1 MIDSIKGILV
11 KKNPTSVIIDIGG
24 IRLGVPIT
32 LATFEKI
39 PDPNQTVEL
48 LTYLHVREDIMELY
62 GFYDDHER
70 DVFMQLNSISGIG
83 PRSAMNILSGTN
95 PIEFKKKIIDSDVAS
110 LTSIPGI
117 GTKTAKR
124 IIVELKDKFT
134 DQETG
139 SDLDFL
145 LVSSDKDKIDDVT
158 KVLISLGYK
167 RSAINQ
173 VIKKLVTKDGL
184 DDNIED
190 IIKRALKLLL
200 VTIQINSAY
209 LSYILN
215 NYCLRFL
222 R

>member
-1 MIDSIKGILV
+1 LIDSIKGILV

-39 PDPNQTVEL
+39 PDPNQAVEL

-134 DQETG
+134 DQETD

-167 RSAINQ
+167 RGAINQ
-173 VIKKLVTKDGL
+173 VIKKLVSKDGL
-184 DDNIED
+184 DENIED
-190 IIKRALKLLL
+190 IIKSALKLL
-200 VTIQINSAY
+200 
-209 LSYILN
+209 
-215 NYCLRFL
+215 
-222 R
+222 

>member
-1 MIDSIKGILV
+1 LIDSIKGTLV
-11 KKNPTSVIIDIGG
+11 KKNPTSVIIDVGG
-24 IRLGVPIT
+24 IRLGIPIT
-32 LATFEKI
+32 LATFDRI
-39 PDPNQTVEL
+39 SDPNETVEL

-134 DQETG
+134 DQDTG

-173 VIKKLVTKDGL
+173 VIKKLVSKDGL
-184 DDNIED
+184 DENIED
-190 IIKRALKLLL
+190 IIKGALKLL
-200 VTIQINSAY
+200 
-209 LSYILN
+209 
-215 NYCLRFL
+215 
-222 R
+222 

>member
-39 PDPNQTVEL
+39 PDPNQAVEL

-134 DQETG
+134 DQETD

-173 VIKKLVTKDGL
+173 VIKKLVSKDGL
-184 DDNIED
+184 DENIED
-190 IIKRALKLLL
+190 IIKGALKLL
-200 VTIQINSAY
+200 
-209 LSYILN
+209 
-215 NYCLRFL
+215 
-222 R
+222 

>member
-1 MIDSIKGILV
+1 MIDSIKGTLV

-24 IRLGVPIT
+24 IRLGIPIT

-39 PDPNQTVEL
+39 PDPNHAVEL

-134 DQETG
+134 DQDTG

-145 LVSSDKDKIDDVT
+145 LESSDKDKIDDVT

-167 RSAINQ
+167 LSAINQ
-173 VIKKLVTKDGL
+173 VIKKLVAKDGL
-184 DDNIED
+184 DENIED
-190 IIKRALKLLL
+190 IIKEALKLL
-200 VTIQINSAY
+200 
-209 LSYILN
+209 
-215 NYCLRFL
+215 
-222 R
+222 

>member
-1 MIDSIKGILV
+1 MIDSIKGTLV
-11 KKNPTSVIIDIGG
+11 KKNPTSVIIDVGG
-24 IRLGVPIT
+24 IRLGIPIT

-39 PDPNQTVEL
+39 PDPNQPVEL
-48 LTYLHVREDIMELY
+48 MTYLHVREDIMELY

-70 DVFMQLNSISGIG
+70 DLFMQLNSISGIG
-83 PRSAMNILSGTN
+83 PRSAMNILSGTD

-145 LVSSDKDKIDDVT
+145 LVSGDKGKIDDVT

-173 VIKKLVTKDGL
+173 VIKKLVTKDVL

-190 IIKRALKLLL
+190 IIKMALKLL
-200 VTIQINSAY
+200 
-209 LSYILN
+209 
-215 NYCLRFL
+215 
-222 R
+222 

>member
-1 MIDSIKGILV
+1 LIDSIKGTLV

-24 IRLGVPIT
+24 IRLGIPIT

-39 PDPNQTVEL
+39 PDPNHAVEL

-134 DQETG
+134 DQDTG

-145 LVSSDKDKIDDVT
+145 LVSGDKDKIDDVT

-190 IIKRALKLLL
+190 IIKRALKLL
-200 VTIQINSAY
+200 
-209 LSYILN
+209 
-215 NYCLRFL
+215 
-222 R
+222 

>member
-1 MIDSIKGILV
+1 MIDSIKGTLV
-11 KKNPTSVIIDIGG
+11 KKNPTSVIIHVGG
-24 IRLGVPIT
+24 IRLGIPIT

-39 PDPNQTVEL
+39 PDPNQPVEL
-48 LTYLHVREDIMELY
+48 MTYLHVREDIMELY

-134 DQETG
+134 DQDTG

-173 VIKKLVTKDGL
+173 VIKKLVSKDGL
-184 DDNIED
+184 DENIED
-190 IIKRALKLLL
+190 IIKGALKLL
-200 VTIQINSAY
+200 
-209 LSYILN
+209 
-215 NYCLRFL
+215 
-222 R
+222 

>member
-134 DQETG
+134 DQDTG

-145 LVSSDKDKIDDVT
+145 LVSGDKDKIDDVT

-190 IIKRALKLLL
+190 IIKRALKLL
-200 VTIQINSAY
+200 
-209 LSYILN
+209 
-215 NYCLRFL
+215 
-222 R
+222 

>member
-1 MIDSIKGILV
+1 MIDSIKGTLV
-11 KKNPTSVIIDIGG
+11 KKNPTSVIIDVGG
-24 IRLGVPIT
+24 IRLGIPIT

-39 PDPNQTVEL
+39 PDPNQPVEL
-48 LTYLHVREDIMELY
+48 MTYLHVREDIMELY

-83 PRSAMNILSGTN
+83 PRSAMNILSGTD

-134 DQETG
+134 DQDTG

-145 LVSSDKDKIDDVT
+145 LVSGDKDKIDDVT

-167 RSAINQ
+167 RSSINQ

-190 IIKRALKLLL
+190 IIKGALKLL
-200 VTIQINSAY
+200 
-209 LSYILN
+209 
-215 NYCLRFL
+215 
-222 R
+222 

>member
-1 MIDSIKGILV
+1 MIDSIKGTLV

-24 IRLGVPIT
+24 IRLGIPIT

-39 PDPNQTVEL
+39 PDPNNAVEL

-134 DQETG
+134 DQDTG

-145 LVSSDKDKIDDVT
+145 LVSGDKDKIDDVT

-167 RSAINQ
+167 PSAINQ
-173 VIKKLVTKDGL
+173 VIKKLVAKDGL
-184 DDNIED
+184 DENIED
-190 IIKRALKLLL
+190 IIKGALKLL
-200 VTIQINSAY
+200 
-209 LSYILN
+209 
-215 NYCLRFL
+215 
-222 R
+222 

>member
-1 MIDSIKGILV
+1 LIDSIKGTLV
-11 KKNPTSVIIDIGG
+11 KKNPTSVIIDVGG
-24 IRLGVPIT
+24 IRLGIPIT

-39 PDPNQTVEL
+39 PKPNQPVEL
-48 LTYLHVREDIMELY
+48 MTYLHVREDIMELY
-62 GFYDDHER
+62 GFFDDHER

-83 PRSAMNILSGTN
+83 PRSAMNILSGTD

-145 LVSSDKDKIDDVT
+145 LVSGDKGKIDDVT

-190 IIKRALKLLL
+190 IIKGALKLL
-200 VTIQINSAY
+200 
-209 LSYILN
+209 
-215 NYCLRFL
+215 
-222 R
+222 

>member
-1 MIDSIKGILV
+1 MFDSIKGTLV
-11 KKNPTSVIIDIGG
+11 KKNPTSVIIDVGG

-39 PDPNQTVEL
+39 PDPNQAVEL

-62 GFYDDHER
+62 GFFDDHER

-134 DQETG
+134 NQDTG

-145 LVSSDKDKIDDVT
+145 LLSSDKDKIDDVT

-173 VIKKLVTKDGL
+173 VIKKLVSKDGL
-184 DDNIED
+184 DENIED
-190 IIKRALKLLL
+190 IIKGALKLL
-200 VTIQINSAY
+200 
-209 LSYILN
+209 
-215 NYCLRFL
+215 
-222 R
+222 

>member
-1 MIDSIKGILV
+1 LIDSIKGTLV
-11 KKNPTSVIIDIGG
+11 KKNPTSVIIDVGG
-24 IRLGVPIT
+24 IRLGIPIT

-48 LTYLHVREDIMELY
+48 MTYLHVREDIMELY
-62 GFYDDHER
+62 GFYDDYER

-83 PRSAMNILSGTN
+83 PRSAMNILSGTD

-134 DQETG
+134 DQDTG

-145 LVSSDKDKIDDVT
+145 LVSGDKGKIDDVT

-190 IIKRALKLLL
+190 IIKGALKLL
-200 VTIQINSAY
+200 
-209 LSYILN
+209 
-215 NYCLRFL
+215 
-222 R
+222 

>member
-1 MIDSIKGILV
+1 MIDSIKGTLV

-39 PDPNQTVEL
+39 PDSNQTVEL

-145 LVSSDKDKIDDVT
+145 LVSGDKDKIDDVT

-184 DDNIED
+184 DENIED
-190 IIKRALKLLL
+190 IIKGALKLL
-200 VTIQINSAY
+200 
-209 LSYILN
+209 
-215 NYCLRFL
+215 
-222 R
+222 

>member
-24 IRLGVPIT
+24 IRLGIPIT

-39 PDPNQTVEL
+39 PDPNQPVEL

-124 IIVELKDKFT
+124 MIVELKDKFT
-134 DQETG
+134 DQDTG

-145 LVSSDKDKIDDVT
+145 LVSGDKDKIDDVT
-158 KVLISLGYK
+158 KVLISLGYN
-167 RSAINQ
+167 RNAINQ
-173 VIKKLVTKDGL
+173 VIKKLVTKGSL
-184 DDNIED
+184 DENIED
-190 IIKRALKLLL
+190 IIKGALKLL
-200 VTIQINSAY
+200 
-209 LSYILN
+209 
-215 NYCLRFL
+215 
-222 R
+222 

>member
-1 MIDSIKGILV
+1 MIDSIKGTLV
-11 KKNPTSVIIDIGG
+11 KKNPTLVIIDIGG

-39 PDPNQTVEL
+39 PDPNQAVEL

-173 VIKKLVTKDGL
+173 VIKKLVSKDGL
-184 DDNIED
+184 HENIED
-190 IIKRALKLLL
+190 IIKGALKLL
-200 VTIQINSAY
+200 
-209 LSYILN
+209 
-215 NYCLRFL
+215 
-222 R
+222 

>member
-1 MIDSIKGILV
+1 MIDSIKGTLV
-11 KKNPTSVIIDIGG
+11 KKSPTSVIIDVGG
-24 IRLGVPIT
+24 IRLGIPIT

-39 PDPNQTVEL
+39 PDPNQPVEL

-83 PRSAMNILSGTN
+83 PRSAMNILSGTD
-95 PIEFKKKIIDSDVAS
+95 PVEFKKKIIDSDVAS

-134 DQETG
+134 DQDTG

-145 LVSSDKDKIDDVT
+145 LVSGDKDKIDDAT

-173 VIKKLVTKDGL
+173 VIKKLITKDGL

-190 IIKRALKLLL
+190 IIKAALKLL
-200 VTIQINSAY
+200 
-209 LSYILN
+209 
-215 NYCLRFL
+215 
-222 R
+222 

>member
-39 PDPNQTVEL
+39 PDPNQAVEL

-70 DVFMQLNSISGIG
+70 DVFMQLNSISRIG

-173 VIKKLVTKDGL
+173 VIKKLVSKDGL
-184 DDNIED
+184 DENIED
-190 IIKRALKLLL
+190 IIKGALKLL
-200 VTIQINSAY
+200 
-209 LSYILN
+209 
-215 NYCLRFL
+215 
-222 R
+222 

>member
-1 MIDSIKGILV
+1 MIDSIKGTLV
-11 KKNPTSVIIDIGG
+11 KKNPTSVIIDVGG
-24 IRLGVPIT
+24 IRLGIPIT

-39 PDPNQTVEL
+39 PKPNQPVEL
-48 LTYLHVREDIMELY
+48 MTYLHVREDIMELY
-62 GFYDDHER
+62 GFYDDQER
-70 DVFMQLNSISGIG
+70 DLFMQLNSISGIG
-83 PRSAMNILSGTN
+83 PRSAMNILSGTD

-134 DQETG
+134 DQDTG

-145 LVSSDKDKIDDVT
+145 LVSGDKGKIDDVT

-190 IIKRALKLLL
+190 IIKGALKLL
-200 VTIQINSAY
+200 
-209 LSYILN
+209 
-215 NYCLRFL
+215 
-222 R
+222 

>member
-1 MIDSIKGILV
+1 LIDSIKGTLV

-24 IRLGVPIT
+24 IRLGIPIT

-39 PDPNQTVEL
+39 PDPNHAVEL

-83 PRSAMNILSGTN
+83 PRSAMNILSGTD

-134 DQETG
+134 DQDTG

-145 LVSSDKDKIDDVT
+145 LESSDKDKIDDVT

-173 VIKKLVTKDGL
+173 VIKKLVAKDGL
-184 DDNIED
+184 DENIED
-190 IIKRALKLLL
+190 IIKGALKLL
-200 VTIQINSAY
+200 
-209 LSYILN
+209 
-215 NYCLRFL
+215 
-222 R
+222 

>member
-1 MIDSIKGILV
+1 MIDSIKGTLV

-24 IRLGVPIT
+24 IRLGIPIT

-39 PDPNQTVEL
+39 PDPNHAVEL

-83 PRSAMNILSGTN
+83 PRSAMNILSGTD

-134 DQETG
+134 DQDTG

-145 LVSSDKDKIDDVT
+145 LESSDKDKIDDVT

-173 VIKKLVTKDGL
+173 VIKKLVSKDGL
-184 DDNIED
+184 DENIED
-190 IIKRALKLLL
+190 IIKEALKLL
-200 VTIQINSAY
+200 
-209 LSYILN
+209 
-215 NYCLRFL
+215 
-222 R
+222 

>member
-1 MIDSIKGILV
+1 MIDSIKGTLV
-11 KKNPTSVIIDIGG
+11 QKNPTSVIIDVGG
-24 IRLGVPIT
+24 IRLGMPIT

-39 PDPNQTVEL
+39 PNPNQPVEL
-48 LTYLHVREDIMELY
+48 LTYLHVREDILELY
-62 GFYDDHER
+62 GFFDDHER

-83 PRSAMNILSGTN
+83 PRSAMNILSGTD

-134 DQETG
+134 DQDTG

-145 LVSSDKDKIDDVT
+145 LVSDDKDKIDDVM
-158 KVLISLGYK
+158 KVLVSLGYK

-173 VIKKLVTKDGL
+173 VIKKLVTEDGL

-190 IIKRALKLLL
+190 IIKGALKLL
-200 VTIQINSAY
+200 
-209 LSYILN
+209 
-215 NYCLRFL
+215 
-222 R
+222 

>member
-1 MIDSIKGILV
+1 LIDSIKGTLV

-24 IRLGVPIT
+24 IRLGIPIT

-39 PDPNQTVEL
+39 PDPNHAVEL

-83 PRSAMNILSGTN
+83 PRSAMNILSGTD

-134 DQETG
+134 DQDTG

-145 LVSSDKDKIDDVT
+145 LVSGDKGKIDDVT

-190 IIKRALKLLL
+190 IIKRALKLL
-200 VTIQINSAY
+200 
-209 LSYILN
+209 
-215 NYCLRFL
+215 
-222 R
+222 

>member
-1 MIDSIKGILV
+1 MIDSIKGTLV

-24 IRLGVPIT
+24 IRLGMPIT

-39 PDPNQTVEL
+39 PDPNHDVEL

-62 GFYDDHER
+62 GFYDDLER

-134 DQETG
+134 DQDSG

-145 LVSSDKDKIDDVT
+145 LESSDKDKIDDVT

-173 VIKKLVTKDGL
+173 VIKKLVAKDGL
-184 DDNIED
+184 DENIED
-190 IIKRALKLLL
+190 IIKGALKLL
-200 VTIQINSAY
+200 
-209 LSYILN
+209 
-215 NYCLRFL
+215 
-222 R
+222 

>member
-1 MIDSIKGILV
+1 LIDSIKGTLV

-24 IRLGVPIT
+24 IRLGIPIT

-39 PDPNQTVEL
+39 PDPNHAVEL

-134 DQETG
+134 DQDTG

-145 LVSSDKDKIDDVT
+145 LESSDKDKIDDVT

-167 RSAINQ
+167 RSVINQ
-173 VIKKLVTKDGL
+173 VIKKLITKDGL

-190 IIKRALKLLL
+190 IIKAALKLL
-200 VTIQINSAY
+200 
-209 LSYILN
+209 
-215 NYCLRFL
+215 
-222 R
+222 

>member
-1 MIDSIKGILV
+1 MIDSIKGTLV
-11 KKNPTSVIIDIGG
+11 QKNPTSVIIDVGG
-24 IRLGVPIT
+24 IRLGMPIT

-39 PDPNQTVEL
+39 PNPNQPVEL
-48 LTYLHVREDIMELY
+48 LTYLHVREDILELY
-62 GFYDDHER
+62 GFFDNYER

-83 PRSAMNILSGTN
+83 PRSAMNILSGTD

-134 DQETG
+134 DQDTG

-145 LVSSDKDKIDDVT
+145 LVSDDKDKIDDVM
-158 KVLISLGYK
+158 KVLVSLGYK

-173 VIKKLVTKDGL
+173 VIKKLVTEDDL

-190 IIKRALKLLL
+190 IIKGALKLL
-200 VTIQINSAY
+200 
-209 LSYILN
+209 
-215 NYCLRFL
+215 
-222 R
+222 

>member
-1 MIDSIKGILV
+1 MIDSIKGTLV
-11 KKNPTSVIIDIGG
+11 KKNPTSVIIDVGG
-24 IRLGVPIT
+24 IRLGIPIT

-39 PDPNQTVEL
+39 PDPNQSVEL
-48 LTYLHVREDIMELY
+48 MTYLHVREDIMELY

-70 DVFMQLNSISGIG
+70 DLFMQLNSISGIG
-83 PRSAMNILSGTN
+83 PRSAMNILSGTD

-134 DQETG
+134 DQDTG

-145 LVSSDKDKIDDVT
+145 LVSDDKDKIDDVM
-158 KVLISLGYK
+158 KVLVSLGYK

-173 VIKKLVTKDGL
+173 VIKKLVTEDGL

-190 IIKRALKLLL
+190 IIKGALKLL
-200 VTIQINSAY
+200 
-209 LSYILN
+209 
-215 NYCLRFL
+215 
-222 R
+222 

>member
-1 MIDSIKGILV
+1 LIDSIKGTLV
-11 KKNPTSVIIDIGG
+11 KKSPTSVIIDVGG
-24 IRLGVPIT
+24 IRLGIPIT

-39 PDPNQTVEL
+39 PDPNQPVEL

-83 PRSAMNILSGTN
+83 PRSAMNILSGTD
-95 PIEFKKKIIDSDVAS
+95 PVEFKKKIIDSDVAS

-134 DQETG
+134 DQDTG

-145 LVSSDKDKIDDVT
+145 LVSGDKDKIDDAT

-173 VIKKLVTKDGL
+173 VIKKLITKDGL

-190 IIKRALKLLL
+190 IIKAALKLL
-200 VTIQINSAY
+200 
-209 LSYILN
+209 
-215 NYCLRFL
+215 
-222 R
+222 

>member
-1 MIDSIKGILV
+1 MIDSIKGTLV

-24 IRLGVPIT
+24 IRLGIPIT

-39 PDPNQTVEL
+39 PDPNHAVEL

-134 DQETG
+134 DQDTG

-145 LVSSDKDKIDDVT
+145 LESGDKDKIDDVT

-173 VIKKLVTKDGL
+173 VIKKLVAKDGL
-184 DDNIED
+184 DENIED
-190 IIKRALKLLL
+190 IIKGALKLL
-200 VTIQINSAY
+200 
-209 LSYILN
+209 
-215 NYCLRFL
+215 
-222 R
+222 

>member
-1 MIDSIKGILV
+1 MIDSIKGTLV

-24 IRLGVPIT
+24 IRLGIPIT

-39 PDPNQTVEL
+39 PDPNQAVEL

-62 GFYDDHER
+62 GFYDDYER

-134 DQETG
+134 DQDTG

-173 VIKKLVTKDGL
+173 VIKKLVSKDGL
-184 DDNIED
+184 DENIED
-190 IIKRALKLLL
+190 IIKGALKLL
-200 VTIQINSAY
+200 
-209 LSYILN
+209 
-215 NYCLRFL
+215 
-222 R
+222 

>member
-1 MIDSIKGILV
+1 MIDSIKGTLV

-24 IRLGVPIT
+24 IRLGIPIT
-32 LATFEKI
+32 LATYEKI
-39 PDPNQTVEL
+39 PDPNQAVEL

-83 PRSAMNILSGTN
+83 PRSAMNILSGTD

-134 DQETG
+134 DQDTG

-145 LVSSDKDKIDDVT
+145 LVSGDKDKIDDVT

-190 IIKRALKLLL
+190 IIK
-200 VTIQINSAY
+200 SG
-209 LSYILN
+209 
-215 NYCLRFL
+215 
-222 R
+222 

>member
-39 PDPNQTVEL
+39 PDPNQAVEL

-145 LVSSDKDKIDDVT
+145 LVSGDKDKIDDVT
-158 KVLISLGYK
+158 KVLISLGYN
-167 RSAINQ
+167 RNAINQ
-173 VIKKLVTKDGL
+173 VIKKLVTKGSL
-184 DDNIED
+184 DENIED
-190 IIKRALKLLL
+190 IIKRALKLL
-200 VTIQINSAY
+200 
-209 LSYILN
+209 
-215 NYCLRFL
+215 
-222 R
+222 

>member
-39 PDPNQTVEL
+39 PDPNQAVEL

-62 GFYDDHER
+62 GFYDDLER

-173 VIKKLVTKDGL
+173 VIKKLVSKDAL
-184 DDNIED
+184 DENIED
-190 IIKRALKLLL
+190 IIKGALKLL
-200 VTIQINSAY
+200 
-209 LSYILN
+209 
-215 NYCLRFL
+215 
-222 R
+222 

>member
-1 MIDSIKGILV
+1 MIDSIKGTLV
-11 KKNPTSVIIDIGG
+11 KKNPTSVIIDVGG
-24 IRLGVPIT
+24 IRLGIPIT

-39 PDPNQTVEL
+39 PDPNQPVEL

-83 PRSAMNILSGTN
+83 PRSAMNILSGTD

-134 DQETG
+134 DQDTG

-145 LVSSDKDKIDDVT
+145 LVSGDKDKIDDVT
-158 KVLISLGYK
+158 KVLISLGYN
-167 RSAINQ
+167 RNAINQ
-173 VIKKLVTKDGL
+173 VIKKLVTKGSL
-184 DDNIED
+184 DENIED
-190 IIKRALKLLL
+190 IIKGALKLL
-200 VTIQINSAY
+200 
-209 LSYILN
+209 
-215 NYCLRFL
+215 
-222 R
+222 

>member
-1 MIDSIKGILV
+1 MIDSIKGTLV

-24 IRLGVPIT
+24 IRLGIPIT

-39 PDPNQTVEL
+39 PDPNHAVEL

-83 PRSAMNILSGTN
+83 PRSAMNILSGTD
-95 PIEFKKKIIDSDVAS
+95 PVEFKKKIIDSDVAS

-134 DQETG
+134 DQDTG

-145 LVSSDKDKIDDVT
+145 LESSDKDKIDDVT

-167 RSAINQ
+167 LSAINQ
-173 VIKKLVTKDGL
+173 VIKKLVSKDGL
-184 DDNIED
+184 DENIED
-190 IIKRALKLLL
+190 IIKEALTLL
-200 VTIQINSAY
+200 
-209 LSYILN
+209 
-215 NYCLRFL
+215 
-222 R
+222 

>member
-1 MIDSIKGILV
+1 MIDSIKGTLV
-11 KKNPTSVIIDIGG
+11 KKNPTSVIIDVGG
-24 IRLGVPIT
+24 IRLGIPIT

-39 PDPNQTVEL
+39 PDPNQPVEL
-48 LTYLHVREDIMELY
+48 MTYLHVREDIMELY

-70 DVFMQLNSISGIG
+70 DLFMQLNSISGIG
-83 PRSAMNILSGTN
+83 PRSAMNILSGTD

-134 DQETG
+134 DQDTG

-145 LVSSDKDKIDDVT
+145 LVSGDKGKIDDVT

-173 VIKKLVTKDGL
+173 VIKKLVTKDVL

-190 IIKRALKLLL
+190 IIKMALKLL
-200 VTIQINSAY
+200 
-209 LSYILN
+209 
-215 NYCLRFL
+215 
-222 R
+222 

>member
-39 PDPNQTVEL
+39 PDSNQTVEL

-173 VIKKLVTKDGL
+173 VIKKLASKDGL
-184 DDNIED
+184 DENIED
-190 IIKRALKLLL
+190 IIKGALKLL
-200 VTIQINSAY
+200 
-209 LSYILN
+209 
-215 NYCLRFL
+215 
-222 R
+222 